1 MKHSPSAR
9 GILFYTALICA
20 FLVDCSNAYDNEGQP
35 FEANTLGHE
44 SIIHSGLRTAPSPG
58 TVPLAPF
65 LKPFLTHSK
74 FVERLLDFIPSTSET
89 STFPSM
95 TLTSII

>member
-9 GILFYTALICA
+9 GILFYAALICA

-44 SIIHSGLRTAPSPG
+44 SIIHSGLRTHKCAGPR
-58 TVPLAPF
+58 T
-65 LKPFLTHSK
+65 
-74 FVERLLDFIPSTSET
+74 RI
-89 STFPSM
+89 
-95 TLTSII
+95 